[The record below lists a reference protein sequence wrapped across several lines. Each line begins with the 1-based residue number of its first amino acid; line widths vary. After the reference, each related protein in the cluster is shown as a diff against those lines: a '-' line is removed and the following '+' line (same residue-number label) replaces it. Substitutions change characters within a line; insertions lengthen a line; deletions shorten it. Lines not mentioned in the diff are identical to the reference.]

1 MSFYWPARNFCLLFC
16 KFYFHLEAIGKEHI
30 PRKGGFV
37 VASNHASFLDPVLLG
52 SACPRGLN
60 FAARDSLFK
69 NPLLRYLIS
78 NVGAFP
84 IKRWSAD
91 LAAVKES
98 VRRLSLNAG
107 LVVFPEGT
115 RSPDGLLQ
123 PMSHGFALLAAKACV
138 PIIPAWISGSYK
150 AWGKKSKIMRPVKI
164 TVVFGQPLWVEK
176 KQPYPE
182 VARKVFDRI
191 KDLSKTC

>member
-1 MSFYWPARNFCLLFC
+1 M
-16 KFYFHLEAIGKEHI
+16 
-30 PRKGGFV
+30 
-37 VASNHASFLDPVLLG
+37 ASNHASFLDPILLG

-69 NPLLRYLIS
+69 NRFFKFLIS

-91 LAAVKES
+91 LAAVRES
-98 VRRLSLNAG
+98 VRRLSSNVG

-115 RSPDGLLQ
+115 RSEDGLLK
-123 PMSHGFALLAAKACV
+123 PITHGFVLLAAKANV

-150 AWGKKSKIMRPVKI
+150 AWGKKSRIMRPVKI
-164 TVVFGQPLWVEK
+164 TVAFGQPLWVER
-176 KQPYPE
+176 KQPYSE
-182 VARKVFDRI
+182 AAQKVFDQIRN
-191 KDLSKTC
+191 LSKTC